1 MTLSLLRPLARVL
14 PLSATLLVAASWG
27 GWAVITLDDLPD
39 AVALGKPVTLTFT
52 VRQHGHTLLDNLR
65 PSIDASL
72 AGGEGKHYVRA
83 DAVPAG
89 EKGRYRST
97 LTLPDTGQWR
107 MTINSGFGSNHV
119 DLEPIAVIGA
129 GQSSP
134 AYAAAERGRRLF
146 VAKGC
151 ITCHVHGDVAGS
163 GVVQVGPAL
172 TALRLPA
179 DFLQKFLADPSI
191 LPAAQQTNGGMP
203 NLELKPAEIAALMAF
218 INAEGT
224 ANTRAGQ

>member
-1 MTLSLLRPLARVL
+1 MAAALLRPFLRLL
-14 PLSATLLVAASWG
+14 PLSATLALAAG

-39 AVALGKPVTLTFT
+39 AIAAGKPITLTFT
-52 VRQHGHTLLDNLR
+52 VRQHGHTPLDNLR

-72 AGGEGKHYVRA
+72 AGGEHIRA

-107 MTINSGFGSNHV
+107 LTINSGFGTSRV
-119 DLEPIAVIGA
+119 DLDPIAVTGPGQA
-129 GQSSP
+129 GP
-134 AYAAAERGRRLF
+134 VYAQAERGRRLF

-151 ITCHVHGDVAGS
+151 VTCHLHGAVAGS
-163 GVVQVGPAL
+163 GVVQVGPTL

-191 LPAAQQTNGGMP
+191 LPPTNASSGGMP
-203 NLELKPAEIAALMAF
+203 NLGLKPAEITALVAF
-218 INAEGT
+218 INGT
-224 ANTRAGQ
+224 GETARTGQ

>member
-27 GWAVITLDDLPD
+27 GWAVITVDDLPD
-39 AVALGKPVTLTFT
+39 AVVAGKPVTLTFT
-52 VRQHGHTLLDNLR
+52 VRQHGHTLLENLR
-65 PSIDASL
+65 PSIDAR
-72 AGGEGKHYVRA
+72 AGGSHTRA

-89 EKGRYRST
+89 GKGRYSST
-97 LTLPDTGQWR
+97 LTLPDTGQWHL
-107 MTINSGFGSNHV
+107 TINSGFGSSHV

-134 AYAAAERGRRLF
+134 AHATGERGRRLF

-151 ITCHVHGDVAGS
+151 VTCHLHGDVAGS
-163 GVVQVGPAL
+163 GVVQVGPEL

-179 DFLQKFLADPSI
+179 DFLQRFLADPSI
-191 LPAAQQTNGGMP
+191 LPAAQQANGGMP
-203 NLELKPAEIAALMAF
+203 NHDLKPAEITALVAF
-218 INAEGT
+218 LGGSET
-224 ANTRAGQ
+224 AVRAKP

>member
-27 GWAVITLDDLPD
+27 GWAVITLDDSPD
-39 AVALGKPVTLTFT
+39 AVVRGKPVTLTFT

-65 PSIDASL
+65 PSIDAM
-72 AGGEGKHYVRA
+72 AGGNHIRA

-89 EKGRYRST
+89 GKGRYSST

-107 MTINSGFGSNHV
+107 LTINSGFGSSHV
-119 DLEPIAVIGA
+119 DLDPIAVIGT
-129 GQSSP
+129 GQPAP
-134 AYAAAERGRRLF
+134 AYAAGERGRRLF

-151 ITCHVHGDVAGS
+151 VTCHVHGDVAGS
-163 GVVQVGPAL
+163 GVVQVGPEL

-191 LPAAQQTNGGMP
+191 LPPAQQTNGGMP
-203 NLELKPAEIAALMAF
+203 NLDLKPAEITALTAF
-218 INAEGT
+218 LSGSET
-224 ANTRAGQ
+224 AVRAKP

>member
-1 MTLSLLRPLARVL
+1 MPVALLRPFFRLL
-14 PLSATLLVAASWG
+14 PLSATLAVAAG

-39 AVALGKPVTLTFT
+39 AIAAGKPITLTFT
-52 VRQHGHTLLDNLR
+52 VRQHGHTPLDNLR
-65 PSIDASL
+65 PSIDASQ
-72 AGGEGKHYVRA
+72 AGGEHIRA

-107 MTINSGFGSNHV
+107 LTINSGWGTSHV

-134 AYAAAERGRRLF
+134 SYATGERGRRLF

-151 ITCHVHGDVAGS
+151 VTCHLHGAVAGS
-163 GVVQVGPAL
+163 GVVQVGPEL

-179 DFLQKFLADPSI
+179 DFLAKFLADPTI
-191 LPAAQQTNGGMP
+191 LPPAQRSNGGMP
-203 NLELKPAEIAALMAF
+203 TLDLKPAEITALVAF
-218 INAEGT
+218 LSGAET
-224 ANTRAGQ
+224 AVRARP

>member
-1 MTLSLLRPLARVL
+1 MPVALLRPFLRLL
-14 PLSATLLVAASWG
+14 PLSATLAVAAG

-39 AVALGKPVTLTFT
+39 AIAAGKPVTLTFT
-52 VRQHGHTLLDNLR
+52 VRQHGHTPLDNLR

-72 AGGEGKHYVRA
+72 AGGEHIRA

-107 MTINSGFGSNHV
+107 LTVNSGFGSSRV
-119 DLEPIAVIGA
+119 DLDPIAVTGP
-129 GQSSP
+129 GQAAP
-134 AYAAAERGRRLF
+134 VYAQAERGRRLF

-151 ITCHVHGDVAGS
+151 VTCHLHGAVAGS

-172 TALRLPA
+172 TAMRLPA

-191 LPAAQQTNGGMP
+191 LPPTNASSGGMP
-203 NLELKPAEIAALMAF
+203 DLGLKPAEITALVAF
-218 INAEGT
+218 LGGAET
-224 ANTRAGQ
+224 AVRARP

>member
-27 GWAVITLDDLPD
+27 GWAVITLDDVPD
-39 AVALGKPVTLTFT
+39 AVVRGKPVTLTFT

-65 PSIDASL
+65 PSIDAM
-72 AGGEGKHYVRA
+72 AGGNHIRA

-89 EKGRYRST
+89 GKGRYSST

-107 MTINSGFGSNHV
+107 LTINSGFGSSHV
-119 DLEPIAVIGA
+119 DLDPIAVIGA
-129 GQSSP
+129 GRPAP
-134 AYAAAERGRRLF
+134 AYAAGERGRRLF

-151 ITCHVHGDVAGS
+151 VTCHVHGDVAGS
-163 GVVQVGPAL
+163 GVVQVGPEL

-191 LPAAQQTNGGMP
+191 LPPAQQTNGGMP
-203 NLELKPAEIAALMAF
+203 NLDLKPAEITALTAF
-218 INAEGT
+218 LSGSET
-224 ANTRAGQ
+224 AVRAKP

>member
-65 PSIDASL
+65 PSIDAR
-72 AGGEGKHYVRA
+72 AGGDHIRA

-89 EKGRYRST
+89 GKGRYTST

-107 MTINSGFGSNHV
+107 LTINSGFGSNHV
-119 DLEPIAVIGA
+119 DLEPIAVIAA

-134 AYAAAERGRRLF
+134 AYAAGERGRRLF

-151 ITCHVHGDVAGS
+151 VTCHVHGDVAGS

-172 TALRLPA
+172 TVLRLPA
-179 DFLQKFLADPSI
+179 DFLQKFLADPSV
-191 LPAAQQTNGGMP
+191 LPASQQTNGGMP
-203 NLELKPAEIAALMAF
+203 NLDLKPAEITALVAF
-218 INAEGT
+218 LNGEGAT
-224 ANTRAGQ
+224 ARAGF

>member
-27 GWAVITLDDLPD
+27 GWAVITLDDSPD
-39 AVALGKPVTLTFT
+39 AVVRGKPVTLTFT

-65 PSIDASL
+65 PSIDAM
-72 AGGEGKHYVRA
+72 ARGNHIRA
-83 DAVPAG
+83 DAVPTG
-89 EKGRYRST
+89 DKGRYSST

-107 MTINSGFGSNHV
+107 LTINSGFGSSHV

-129 GQSSP
+129 GQP
-134 AYAAAERGRRLF
+134 APAFAAGERGRRLF

-151 ITCHVHGDVAGS
+151 VTCHVHGDVAGS
-163 GVVQVGPAL
+163 GVVQVGPEL

-179 DFLQKFLADPSI
+179 DFLEKFLADPSI
-191 LPAAQQTNGGMP
+191 LPPAQQTNGGMP
-203 NLELKPAEIAALMAF
+203 KLDLKPAEITALVAF
-218 INAEGT
+218 LSGSET
-224 ANTRAGQ
+224 AVRARP

>member
-27 GWAVITLDDLPD
+27 GWAVITLDDSPD
-39 AVALGKPVTLTFT
+39 AVVRGTPVTLTFT

-65 PSIDASL
+65 PSIDAM
-72 AGGEGKHYVRA
+72 ARGNHIRA

-89 EKGRYRST
+89 GKGRYSST
-97 LTLPDTGQWR
+97 FTLPDTGQWR
-107 MTINSGFGSNHV
+107 LTINSGFGSSHV
-119 DLEPIAVIGA
+119 DLEPIAVIEA
-129 GQSSP
+129 AQP
-134 AYAAAERGRRLF
+134 APVYAAGERGRRLF

-151 ITCHVHGDVAGS
+151 ATCHVHGDVAGS
-163 GVVQVGPAL
+163 GVVQVGPEL

-179 DFLQKFLADPSI
+179 DFLEKFLADPSI

-203 NLELKPAEIAALMAF
+203 NLDLKPAEIAALVSF
-218 INAEGT
+218 INGGGA
-224 ANTRAGQ
+224 AARAVGSR